1 MQEEIS
7 YNQERSIIPR
17 RSRKGHMEP
26 GTELKSGIPLF
37 SRQTLNNVDSPMM
50 PLLIFLWW
58 WLRKCVISQA
68 L

>member
-17 RSRKGHMEP
+17 RSWKGHMEP

-50 PLLIFLWW
+50 PLLVFL
-58 WLRKCVISQA
+58 
-68 L
+68 